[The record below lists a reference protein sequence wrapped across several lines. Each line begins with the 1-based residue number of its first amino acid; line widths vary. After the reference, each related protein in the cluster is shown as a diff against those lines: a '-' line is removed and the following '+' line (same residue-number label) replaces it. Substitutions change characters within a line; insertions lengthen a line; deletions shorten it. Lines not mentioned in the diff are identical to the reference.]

1 MTQSFQHRPEA
12 QGGKKVKRTRGED
25 AQQDAL
31 GKQGTEKEHTHD
43 GKPGNNNPPETQT
56 TPRTDGGGLEETPR
70 TFSLETPEQGR
81 KPQQSRQRSPRSVQ
95 RRSIEPSQ
103 QSRRC

>member
-31 GKQGTEKEHTHD
+31 GKQGTEKEHKHD
-43 GKPGNNNPPETQT
+43 GKPGNKNPP
-56 TPRTDGGGLEETPR
+56 
-70 TFSLETPEQGR
+70 
-81 KPQQSRQRSPRSVQ
+81 
-95 RRSIEPSQ
+95 
-103 QSRRC
+103 